1 MPCACAQC
9 LQYARALGLAEGPD
23 SKDAMRKAY
32 HAAAKLWHP
41 DRFQHD
47 PAQQF
52 EAEEKFKTIQ
62 AAYTEL
68 LEHFENPV
76 QFFTEPVAPPSPAE
90 DFFAPNHSR
99 TNSEPNISFN
109 GAAGCYA
116 APDFPPRA
124 FDIVTRHVRE
134 PDRALALVDLSR
146 HGSPHGD
153 LSQYILF
160 STQGIYVRDAHGI
173 LSLLWYDDLGETR
186 FVDQRK
192 NGKLPFQLR
201 LIEKIS
207 GTEQKYALEIRR
219 RDGTLFYAIA
229 SQADDSV
236 KKVIYNFLQQKKPPA
251 HP

>member
-1 MPCACAQC
+1 MPCACEQC
-9 LQYARALGLAEGPD
+9 LQHTRTLGLAEGPD
-23 SKDAMRKAY
+23 SKDAIRKAY

-41 DRFQHD
+41 DRFEHD
-47 PAQQF
+47 PAQRL
-52 EAEEKFKTIQ
+52 EAEEKFKAIQ

-68 LEHFENPV
+68 TEHFENPI
-76 QFFTEPVAPPSPAE
+76 QPFTEPVAAQPPAE
-90 DFFAPNHSR
+90 DFFAPRHTRVS
-99 TNSEPNISFN
+99 SEPRISFG
-109 GAAGCYA
+109 GAPGCYVS
-116 APDFPPRA
+116 PDFPPRA
-124 FDIVTRHVRE
+124 LDIIASNVRE

-160 STQGIYVRDAHGI
+160 STHGIYVRDAHGI

-201 LIEKIS
+201 FIEKIS
-207 GTEQKYALEIRR
+207 GTEQKYALEIYR

-229 SQADDSV
+229 SQADDGV
-236 KKVIYNFLQQKKPPA
+236 KKVIYNFLQQKKPQP